1 MTETIT
7 AIYENGILRPTRP
20 LKLRDRQRVRIQVWS
35 EEPENEL
42 DQIMTEL
49 AQSGLL
55 TLPPGQSEV
64 KPMSEQERRTLAE
77 ALGRVP
83 GKPLSE
89 IIIEDR
95 GVC

>member
-1 MTETIT
+1 MTETVT
-7 AIYENGILRPTRP
+7 AIYEDGILRPTRP

-42 DQIMTEL
+42 DQIVIDL

-55 TLPPGQSEV
+55 TLPPGQSEI
-64 KPMSEQERRTLAE
+64 KPMPEQERRALAK
-77 ALGRVP
+77 AMGRAP